1 MIRQFRGLGGSMHTT
16 SRHSTKR
23 ARVAART
30 LAIIASAALVVG
42 TTAATAS
49 AQATFTFNVT
59 NGNDAGPGS
68 FRQAITDAS
77 NPLVG
82 GPVDIVF
89 DPGLHVNLTSGE
101 VFYENVQD
109 VSLIGNGS
117 TLDGNNVDRIFRVRD
132 QSVPVALSVDSL
144 AFVNGELTSPVGGNG
159 VPS

>member
-1 MIRQFRGLGGSMHTT
+1 MQKV
-16 SRHSTKR
+16 SRLSTKR

-30 LAIIASAALVVG
+30 LAIIALAALVVG
-42 TTAATAS
+42 ATAAIAP

-68 FRQAITDAS
+68 FRQAIADAS

-82 GPVDIVF
+82 GPIDIVF
-89 DPGLHVNLTSGE
+89 SAGLHVELTSGE

-109 VSLIGNGS
+109 ISLVGNGS

-144 AFVNGELTSPVGGNG
+144 TLRQR
-159 VPS
+159 